1 MMQPMEHGLTKQ
13 DLIARAR
20 AEYGVHVTWRMIEW
34 YERTGIIAKRKV
46 GGGYKRGV
54 RNFYRPDDLRTVAA
68 LPFVLRY
75 SRRSL
80 DRAIIGAW
88 ALHECPIPWGTVKGA
103 LVEILEDVQ
112 NSAERSP
119 DHTVRTILYGE
130 VGETFIPG
138 RGINR
143 QVQADKLY
151 YAFRGEEEASI
162 FLALAMGV
170 LRSLGGGVSSD
181 SPPFMRDLTIQGLL
195 KTIREAQEDDGDAVR
210 PFIPWV
216 LTFCLALFLNLG
228 GLRYPSRRHI
238 LTFLYKWAPAV
249 TALALLLARSTPM
262 AWEKMVTGLK
272 EILRPYTPPHAA
284 DTIRDLPFQRRKTME
299 AHAAHKQ

>member
-1 MMQPMEHGLTKQ
+1 MDHELTKQ

-20 AEYGVHVTWRMIEW
+20 AEYGIRVTRRMIEW
-34 YERTGIIAKRKV
+34 YERTGAIAKPRKV
-46 GGGYKRGV
+46 SGGYKKGV
-54 RNFYRPDDLRTVAA
+54 RGFYRADDLRTVAA
-68 LPFVLRY
+68 LPFVLRHC
-75 SRRSL
+75 RRSL

-88 ALHECPIPWGTVKGA
+88 ALHECPIPWSTVKGA
-103 LVEILEDVQ
+103 LVRLLTDAQ
-112 NSAERSP
+112 GALSRSP
-119 DHTVRTILYGE
+119 DHAVRTILYGQ
-130 VGETFIPG
+130 VGKTFIPRWRGG
-138 RGINR
+138 R
-143 QVQADKLY
+143 QARADELY
-151 YAFRGEEEASI
+151 YASQGEGEISI
-162 FLALAMGV
+162 FLALARSV
-170 LRSLGGGVSSD
+170 LQSLGGDVPSAP
-181 SPPFMRDLTIQGLL
+181 PPFASRLTIRHLL
-195 KTIREAQEDDGDAVR
+195 EAVRGAQEDDGDTVR

-238 LTFLYKWAPAV
+238 LTFLYTWAPAV